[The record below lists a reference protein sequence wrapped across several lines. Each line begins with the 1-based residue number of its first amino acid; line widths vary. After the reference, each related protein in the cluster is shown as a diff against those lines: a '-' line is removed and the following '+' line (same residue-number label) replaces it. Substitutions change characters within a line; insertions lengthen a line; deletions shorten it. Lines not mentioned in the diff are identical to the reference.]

1 MTDNPLGLN
10 PIAFGVQSGAIA
22 SPEEVSMRIAVC
34 GIVPDRRFALD
45 FLFVSQSVRLV
56 EMFAKCVE
64 RGMFLDLFKDDVVM
78 NQLINTAYSPLEG
91 FNAVESDYNCP
102 AWRIIRYLAVARP
115 GILIGY
121 YLRNGKTF
129 YGKWSVAAKRF
140 EHFETF
146 VVRTARELA
155 KATDS
160 EFFVKYIEPVER
172 LYRENMTKQMHEK

>member
-10 PIAFGVQSGAIA
+10 PIAFGVQSGEIS
-22 SPEEVSMRIAVC
+22 SPEEVSMRLAVC
-34 GIVPDRRFALD
+34 GIVPDREFALD

-64 RGMFLDLFKDDVVM
+64 RGMFLDLFKDDLVM
-78 NQLINTAYSPLEG
+78 ERLISNAYSPRED
-91 FNAVESDYNCP
+91 FNAVDSDCGCP
-102 AWRIIRYLAVARP
+102 AWRILRYLAAARP

-140 EHFETF
+140 ECFEMF
-146 VVRTARELA
+146 VIRTARELA
-155 KATDS
+155 KVTDS
-160 EFFVKYIEPVER
+160 EFVAKYIDPVER
-172 LYRENMTKQMHEK
+172 LYRENMSKQMHQK